1 MSRKPV
7 SSKAMLGLIAGG
19 LVLPVVICVILA
31 LAALLAA
38 MGDSAGAVVL
48 RYVAMGAGIA
58 WSIVLVCLVLVQGLN
73 ALVDRDDPDK

>member
-1 MSRKPV
+1 MSRKPI
-7 SSKAMLGLIAGG
+7 SAKAMFVLIAGG
-19 LVLPVVICVILA
+19 LVLPVAISVILA

-48 RYVAMGAGIA
+48 RYVAMAIGIA

-73 ALVDRDDPDK
+73 SLTDRDDSDK